1 MTKDNP
7 NVRELAL
14 YVLTEVTDR
23 GEYSNHVLKMCW
35 KNTSIWR
42 KETGHS

>member
-14 YVLTEVTDR
+14 YVLTEVTTA
-23 GEYSNHVLKMCW
+23 GSTATMC
-35 KNTSIWR
+35 
-42 KETGHS
+42 